1 MSKERKAGCFLYSK
15 GIRRKYCFVKNVLA
29 TGMFKKS
36 KLRKSTL
43 NSGHRAKKALTV
55 AVSSSK
61 RGFYISSSEFSEPM
75 RFRTT
80 ECHCYNQNIC
90 FIDRIDQNVD
100 KYRTGIQMKKWRW
113 SHYITRGP
121 LKKCKAS
128 VKCAKRTHA
137 PAA

>member
-1 MSKERKAGCFLYSK
+1 M
-15 GIRRKYCFVKNVLA
+15 KNVLA

-36 KLRKSTL
+36 KLRKSTVIEDKQPEKKERGHL

-100 KYRTGIQMKKWRW
+100 KYRIGIQMKKWRW

-121 LKKCKAS
+121 LKKCKAG